1 MKDFGSCFR
10 YRTFC
15 VGENQ
20 IQVADDVLEVFMRDV
35 VVSTARLDLVVPE
48 PQDCE
53 PLVELWSDPE
63 TMRFIGD
70 GSAWDRDKI
79 SQRIDRAIRMHRDRG
94 MTFWTLIER
103 DTGSVIGQG
112 GLVPIEFNGP
122 EVELGYRLG
131 KHSWGKGYATEIAEA
146 SAKFGFETLGL
157 NKLVAVTHQDN
168 LASRRVLIK
177 TGFVEEGESDI
188 YYGVPTIVHRMND
201 PRGVR

>member
-1 MKDFGSCFR
+1 MIEPE
-10 YRTFC
+10 
-15 VGENQ
+15 VGMR
-20 IQVADDVLEVFMRDV
+20 EVITT
-35 VVSTARLDLVVPE
+35 TARLELVAPDTV
-48 PQDCE
+48 DCD
-53 PLVELWSDPE
+53 PLCELWSDPG

-79 SQRIDRAIRMHRDRG
+79 SQRIERAMRMQRNRG

-103 DTGSVIGQG
+103 DTERVVGQG

-131 KHSWGKGYATEIAEA
+131 KDFWGKGYATEIAAA
-146 SAKFGFETLGL
+146 SAKYGFETLGL
-157 NKLVAVTHQDN
+157 NKLVAVTHHEN

-177 TGFVEEGESDI
+177 IGFVEECKSDV

>member
-1 MKDFGSCFR
+1 MKDFVILFVIGLCF
-10 YRTFC
+10 C
-15 VGENQ
+15 EWSAVEHMIGPEVGMR
-20 IQVADDVLEVFMRDV
+20 EVITT
-35 VVSTARLDLVVPE
+35 TARLDLVIPDNA
-48 PQDCE
+48 DCY
-53 PLVELWSDPE
+53 PLCELWSDPE

-79 SQRIDRAIRMHRDRG
+79 SQRIERAMRMQRDRG

-103 DTGSVIGQG
+103 DTERVVGQG

-131 KHSWGKGYATEIAEA
+131 KDFWGNGYATEIAEA
-146 SAKFGFETLGL
+146 SAKYGFETLGL
-157 NKLVAVTHQDN
+157 DKLVAVTHHEN

-177 TGFVEEGESDI
+177 TGFVEEGESDV
-188 YYGVPTIVHRMND
+188 YYSVPTIVHRMND